1 MSAITAIFTN
11 HQSGNY
17 FYGCSI
23 SCDTFQ
29 RLVVLTQFSDLQFEK
44 KSGKSQRIV
53 LGTSLGGLTDYN
65 TGKQEILTFNQQELK
80 NGWSFA
86 SEIDIH
92 SLLINLL
99 IHGLVFLRYL
109 I

>member
-1 MSAITAIFTN
+1 MSEN
-11 HQSGNY
+11 
-17 FYGCSI
+17 
-23 SCDTFQ
+23 
-29 RLVVLTQFSDLQFEK
+29 
-44 KSGKSQRIV
+44 QRIV
-53 LGTSLGGLTDYN
+53 LGTSLGGGGSLITIQ
-65 TGKQEILTFNQQELK
+65 QEILTFNQQELK